1 VTVWVLFQLFGVKV
15 RLDGLTVPSELLLLL
30 TLTLTL
36 SEGALFRATLNVEV
50 VPLSLVFTGLP
61 LML

>member
-30 TLTLTL
+30 TLTVTL
-36 SEGALFRATLNVEV
+36 SEGVLFRATLNVEV
-50 VPLSLVFTGLP
+50 VPLSSVFTGLP